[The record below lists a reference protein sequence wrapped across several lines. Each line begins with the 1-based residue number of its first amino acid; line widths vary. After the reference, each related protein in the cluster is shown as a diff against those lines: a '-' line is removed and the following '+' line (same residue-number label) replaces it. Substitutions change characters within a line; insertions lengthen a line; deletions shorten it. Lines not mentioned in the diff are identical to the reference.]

1 MLEKMMF
8 FRQKT
13 KKIGTCHGFPAVT
26 CAGLSKKSD
35 FFDSPCISRNAQIQ
49 IFGVLSLILAV
60 SAEKAGTVRLPS
72 KETVE
77 RDRQTFS
84 GSS

>member
-13 KKIGTCHGFPAVT
+13 KKIGTCYGFPAVT

-35 FFDSPCISRNAQIQ
+35 FFDSPGKNQID
-49 IFGVLSLILAV
+49 VNPARMAALSSFPL
-60 SAEKAGTVRLPS
+60 RL
-72 KETVE
+72 
-77 RDRQTFS
+77 
-84 GSS
+84 